1 MPPYFSS
8 KFKRQL
14 SPEGRAMYWF
24 STCYSQEGSTYN
36 EVPPLAV
43 NGEVIFSEPEQIAT
57 VDEDTLFSI
66 LPEECRDPMTS
77 RRVFE
82 HWIQDCSGAFIKPP
96 TIESCLAHT
105 EVIWDSNAP
114 VATLAPTEEDS
125 DWILQWVPT
134 KVKVDTPTFQIYWA
148 PSYKTQHSSRIP
160 FTDEMTLNRGI
171 SGTETI
177 ELQGSE
183 TNTRV
188 IVTQIPSQL
197 QELTDA
203 ALPLSDS
210 PTLRLNMEIDVAED
224 KYRRR
229 VREAR
234 IRSKLAHYR
243 AERLA
248 HRFEERF
255 GYYPEEDEEEAQTEA
270 EQTDG
275 E

>member
-1 MPPYFSS
+1 
-8 KFKRQL
+8 
-14 SPEGRAMYWF
+14 MYWF